1 VASSKRIDNSWV
13 KKLESIQHTR
23 GIRPEGQGWKSTN
36 QLKEIYKCGTCRM
49 YDIINKGVESGEIE
63 IFNGSSEN
71 PSGRLVR
78 RVWYRLA
85 NM

>member
-1 VASSKRIDNSWV
+1 
-13 KKLESIQHTR
+13 
-23 GIRPEGQGWKSTN
+23 
-36 QLKEIYKCGTCRM
+36 M